1 MIEFQVI
8 SWEGPTHEEEE
19 TRYLI
24 HIFGRTMDG
33 KSVHLEVPWKPY
45 FFVKGNLGGGL
56 PVVSRKDLWGFQAGK
71 KHIFT
76 QLECGTLKEFRIRQ
90 SKYKGRV
97 YEGNIDP
104 ILRFMHR
111 TGINATGWIQVSE
124 SDTEPATSESTCD
137 INVTAKWDTVKPL
150 DCDLIAPFK
159 ICSLDIECY
168 SENGQFPDSMKPSDV
183 CFQIAVTTKC
193 GSEYVD
199 KKIFGV
205 KTEFESERDMLE
217 AFAKHFKKID
227 PDVVTG
233 WNIFG
238 FDLEYIYNR
247 MCFCKCRDMI
257 LGRLYDS
264 NVEMNYK
271 KLSSSALGNNTL
283 KIMRI
288 LGRYTF
294 DMYHEV
300 KREHKFESYSL
311 NNVSKIVLGDQK
323 NDMPVHEIFS
333 RFKSGNKSDLEEV
346 AAYCIKD
353 TELPHAICEKLSM
366 FQNLIEMAKAC
377 WVPLSY
383 LSERGQQIKVF
394 SQMAQAARELGFMIP
409 VLPKT
414 EGVQGGYQGAT
425 VLEAQTGAYYEPI
438 TGLDFASLYPSIM
451 CAHNL
456 CYSTYV
462 MDPKYLGLPNVKYET
477 FGEHTFA
484 TEVDGKPTESLLPQI
499 LVNLKKHRKTA
510 KALMVSKP
518 EMYNIYNGKQL
529 AYKISMNSV
538 YGFTGA
544 MNGILPLVA
553 IASSVTLRGRQM
565 IEESKDYVEKNFPGA
580 KVRYGDSVLP
590 DTPVLTSTG
599 PVMIEN
605 LGTKWEEYPGFLKD
619 GDQKEKCELNSVTIW
634 THAGWQRALRVI
646 RHKCQKK
653 IYRVL
658 THTGLVD
665 VTEDHSLLGSNLEQL
680 KPKDVSIGQEL
691 FHSFPNDMNFDNCE
705 CSVDQAYIYGMFV
718 GDGSCGEYSWAINNA
733 NRNLLEECKIKLENI
748 YKNSFKILDTL
759 ESSGVY
765 KLVPNHGDLKS
776 FTINYRDACYDGKS
790 KKVPFCVLSSEE
802 NKQAFLNGLW
812 DSDGC
817 RQDNINGGC
826 HRIDT
831 KNQITAQWYYLLLIQ
846 MNYKVSIN
854 CRIDKPNVYRL
865 TWTSGK
871 QRRNPKT
878 IKKVSLLHEKYD
890 GYVYDIETEAGTFQA
905 GVGQM
910 IVKNTDSIMVQFAV
924 DGTTQEKI
932 AKSWELGEKAS
943 KEISS
948 LFPAPH
954 SLELEKVY
962 WPYVLYSKKRYAA
975 KLWTRARDGT
985 MVCADKLDVKGLQTV
1000 RRDSCPFARRI
1011 LTDILDATMESSDPA
1026 TAIKIAKE
1034 ARENLLGG
1042 KVLNEEL
1049 IITKSYRGD
1058 DYKSKMPHVTVVEKM
1073 RTRNPGSEP
1082 QVGTRVAFI
1091 IIKNGEKLMSDKAE
1105 DPVWAQENNLP
1116 IDYLYYFE
1124 HQLEK
1129 PICDMLEPHV
1139 GRDFNIFE
1147 KTKTRR
1153 ITDFFVKK

>member
-1 MIEFQVI
+1 MEFQVI
-8 SWEGPTHEEEE
+8 SWEGPTHDEDF
-19 TRYLI
+19 LI
-24 HIFGRTMDG
+24 HMFGRCMDG

-56 PVVSRKDLWGFQAGK
+56 PIVTRKDLWGFQAGK
-71 KHIFT
+71 KQVFT
-76 QLECGTLKEFRIRQ
+76 QIECNTLKDFRMRQ
-90 SKYKGRV
+90 KRYAGKV
-97 YEGNIDP
+97 YEGNLDP

-111 TGINATGWIQVSE
+111 TGIHSTGWVRVEQS
-124 SDTEPATSESTCD
+124 EPASYESTCD
-137 INVTAKWDTVKPL
+137 INITAKWDTLKPFE
-150 DCDLIAPFK
+150 CDLMAPFRM
-159 ICSLDIECY
+159 CSIDIECY

-183 CFQIAVTTKC
+183 CFQIAMTTRVNSVEMDTRC
-193 GSEYVD
+193 
-199 KKIFGV
+199 FGV
-205 KTEFESERDMLE
+205 KTEFQTERGMLE

-247 MCFCKCRDMI
+247 MCLCKCSDMI

-264 NVEMNYK
+264 PIEMNYK

-283 KIMRI
+283 KIMRL

-311 NNVSKIVLGDQK
+311 NNVSKIVLGDKK

-333 RFKSGNKSDLEEV
+333 RFKSGEGLQEV
-346 AAYCIKD
+346 AEYCIKD

-366 FQNLIEMAKAC
+366 FQNLVEMAKAC
-377 WVPLSY
+377 WVPLSF

-409 VLPKT
+409 VLPKSPDG
-414 EGVQGGYQGAT
+414 EGGYQGAT

-456 CYSTYV
+456 CYSTLV
-462 MDPKYLGLPNVKYET
+462 LDPQYLGLEGVKYET
-477 FGEHTFA
+477 FGPHTFA
-484 TEVDGKPTESLLPQI
+484 TEMNGKPTESLLPKI
-499 LVNLKKHRKTA
+499 LVNLKKHRKLA
-510 KALMVSKP
+510 KTMMAQKP

-544 MNGILPLVA
+544 LNGILPQVA
-553 IASSVTLRGRQM
+553 IAATVTLRGRQM
-565 IEESKDYVEKNFPGA
+565 IEESKEYVEKNFPGA

-590 DTPVLTSTG
+590 DTPVLTKSG
-599 PVMIEN
+599 PIRIEK
-605 LGTKWEEYPGFLKD
+605 LGTVWEPYPGFLKD
-619 GDQKEKCELNSVTIW
+619 GDQKEKCELNGVTVW
-634 THAGWQRALRVI
+634 THDGWQRALRVI

-653 IYRVL
+653 IYRVI

-665 VTEDHSLLGSNLEQL
+665 VTEDHSLLDLNVNEI
-680 KPKDVSIGQEL
+680 KPKDISIGHEL
-691 FHSFPNDMNFDNCE
+691 FHSFPKEMNFYDTE
-705 CSVDQAYIYGMFV
+705 IS
-718 GDGSCGEYSWAINNA
+718 S
-733 NRNLLEECKIKLENI
+733 KIKRTKLEFFGESLFFKTQIEAQICYIILQKQGKENLQI
-748 YKNSFKILDTL
+748 EYRNHNYKISWF
-759 ESSGVY
+759 
-765 KLVPNHGDLKS
+765 
-776 FTINYRDACYDGKS
+776 
-790 KKVPFCVLSSEE
+790 EE
-802 NKQAFLNGLW
+802 NDPFLPPK
-812 DSDGC
+812 SY
-817 RQDNINGGC
+817 
-826 HRIDT
+826 
-831 KNQITAQWYYLLLIQ
+831 TA
-846 MNYKVSIN
+846 V
-854 CRIDKPNVYRL
+854 
-865 TWTSGK
+865 
-871 QRRNPKT
+871 
-878 IKKVSLLHEKYD
+878 KKIYVLHESYD

-905 GVGQM
+905 GIGQM

-924 DGTTQEKI
+924 EGTIQEKI
-932 AKSWELGEKAS
+932 AASWQLGEKAS

-948 LFPAPH
+948 LFPPPH

-975 KLWTRARDGT
+975 KLWTMGSDGT
-985 MVCADKLDVKGLQTV
+985 MKCADKLDVKGLQTV

-1011 LTDILDATMESSDPA
+1011 LTDILDATMISSDPSA
-1026 TAIKIAKE
+1026 AIKIAKD

-1042 KVLNEEL
+1042 KVGNEEL

-1073 RTRNPGSEP
+1073 KERNPGSEP
-1082 QVGTRVAFI
+1082 QVGTRVPFI
-1091 IIKNGEKLMSDKAE
+1091 IIKNNEKLMSDKAE
-1105 DPVWAQENNLP
+1105 DPVWAQEHNLP
-1116 IDYLYYFE
+1116 IDYVYYFE

-1129 PICDMLEPHV
+1129 PICDLLSPHV
-1139 GRDFNIFE
+1139 GSGFSIFE

-1153 ITDFFVKK
+1153 ITDFFIKK

>member
-19 TRYLI
+19 TRYII
-24 HIFGRTMDG
+24 HIFGRTLDG

-45 FFVKGNLGGGL
+45 FFVKGNLGAGL

-71 KHIFT
+71 KHYFT
-76 QLECGTLKEFRIRQ
+76 QIECPTIKEFRFRQ
-90 SKYKGRV
+90 KKYPGRV

-111 TGINATGWIQVSE
+111 TGINATGWIQVNE
-124 SDTEPATSESTCD
+124 DETEPATSESTCD
-137 INVTAKWDTVKPL
+137 INITAKWDCVKPIV
-150 DCDLIAPFK
+150 DRDINAPFR

-193 GSEYVD
+193 GGDYID
-199 KKIFGV
+199 KRIFGV
-205 KTEFESERDMLE
+205 KTEFETEKCMLE

-247 MCFCKCRDMI
+247 MCFCKCSDMI

-323 NDMPVHEIFS
+323 LDMPVHEIFS
-333 RFKSGNKSDLEEV
+333 RFKNGNKAELEEV
-346 AAYCIKD
+346 ADYCIKD

-409 VLPKT
+409 VLPKK
-414 EGVQGGYQGAT
+414 EGNHGGYQGAT

-451 CAHNL
+451 CAHNF
-456 CYSTYV
+456 CYSTYI

-484 TEVDGKPTESLLPQI
+484 TEIDGKPTESLLPKI

-565 IEESKDYVEKNFPGA
+565 IEESKEYVEAHFPGA
-580 KVRYGDSVLP
+580 KVRYGD
-590 DTPVLTSTG
+590 
-599 PVMIEN
+599 
-605 LGTKWEEYPGFLKD
+605 
-619 GDQKEKCELNSVTIW
+619 
-634 THAGWQRALRVI
+634 
-646 RHKCQKK
+646 
-653 IYRVL
+653 
-658 THTGLVD
+658 
-665 VTEDHSLLGSNLEQL
+665 
-680 KPKDVSIGQEL
+680 
-691 FHSFPNDMNFDNCE
+691 
-705 CSVDQAYIYGMFV
+705 
-718 GDGSCGEYSWAINNA
+718 
-733 NRNLLEECKIKLENI
+733 
-748 YKNSFKILDTL
+748 
-759 ESSGVY
+759 
-765 KLVPNHGDLKS
+765 
-776 FTINYRDACYDGKS
+776 
-790 KKVPFCVLSSEE
+790 
-802 NKQAFLNGLW
+802 
-812 DSDGC
+812 
-817 RQDNINGGC
+817 
-826 HRIDT
+826 
-831 KNQITAQWYYLLLIQ
+831 
-846 MNYKVSIN
+846 
-854 CRIDKPNVYRL
+854 
-865 TWTSGK
+865 
-871 QRRNPKT
+871 
-878 IKKVSLLHEKYD
+878 
-890 GYVYDIETEAGTFQA
+890 
-905 GVGQM
+905 
-910 IVKNTDSIMVQFAV
+910 TDSIMVQFAV
-924 DGTTQEKI
+924 EGTTQEKI
-932 AKSWELGEKAS
+932 LKSWELGEKAS
-943 KEISS
+943 KQISA

-985 MVCADKLDVKGLQTV
+985 MVCADKMDVKGLQTV

-1011 LTDILDATMESSDPA
+1011 LGDILDATMESSDPS
-1026 TAIKIAKE
+1026 TAIKIARE
-1034 ARENLLGG
+1034 ARENLLKGL
-1042 KVLNEEL
+1042 VDSNEL

-1058 DYKSKMPHVTVVEKM
+1058 DYKSKMPHVTVVGKM
-1073 RTRNPGSEP
+1073 RARNPGSEP
-1082 QVGTRVAFI
+1082 QVGTRVPFI

-1129 PICDMLEPHV
+1129 PITDLLNPHI
-1139 GRDFNIFE
+1139 GSNFNIFE
-1147 KTKTRR
+1147 KTQARR